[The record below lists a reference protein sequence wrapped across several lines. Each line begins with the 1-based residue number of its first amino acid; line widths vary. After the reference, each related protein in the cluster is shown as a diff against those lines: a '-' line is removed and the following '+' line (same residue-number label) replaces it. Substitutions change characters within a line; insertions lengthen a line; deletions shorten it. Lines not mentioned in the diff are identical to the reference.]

1 MSRMD
6 RDSRRNRRQWGP
18 VWNVWWDSWI
28 KNCQG
33 LHICLP
39 TSRFTKSV
47 MLMHSQIQGEQ
58 VQIVLEGRT
67 LSTASLGK
75 LLWPSGLILLAL
87 PVEALVSVCDGSPRP
102 AVSGSLTPRCPL
114 PPAALCC
121 VLRSYFTIGD
131 HKAAF
136 LPLSLKYPW
145 C

>member
-6 RDSRRNRRQWGP
+6 RDSRRNRHQWGP

-28 KNCQG
+28 KNCQE

-47 MLMHSQIQGEQ
+47 MLMHSQIQGKQ

-67 LSTASLGK
+67 LSAASLGK

-102 AVSGSLTPRCPL
+102 AVSGSPTPHCPP

-136 LPLSLKYPW
+136 LSLSLKYPW